1 VAEHCGQEAAEE
13 TVSGR
18 YEPMPEEQGSV
29 HEWPAKPMRQNRRR
43 RAGFLILTLVT
54 VMSVVLAT
62 GLPYAVPDM
71 AWLTYLFKPLSTA
84 LLLVTAAVGSPSS
97 PGLYRWSIVA
107 GLVCSLAGDT
117 FLMLPGDWFLPG
129 LVSFLFAHLCY
140 LAAFTSD
147 CAVAPRRA
155 PLVAWSVLG
164 AALVSF
170 LWGDV
175 PSGLRAPV
183 VLYTGFIL
191 AMAAQ
196 AAGRALVLKT
206 PGALVACV
214 GATLFVLSDSV
225 LAVARF
231 HGGFAFS
238 GLLVLAP
245 YFAGQWLIAV
255 SVTFCVGSG
264 SRGGE
269 DVSVA

>member
-1 VAEHCGQEAAEE
+1 MHAWV
-13 TVSGR
+13 
-18 YEPMPEEQGSV
+18 
-29 HEWPAKPMRQNRRR
+29 AKPMRQDRRR
-43 RAGFLILTLVT
+43 WAGFLILTLATVT
-54 VMSVVLAT
+54 SVVLAA

-84 LLLVTAAVGSPSS
+84 LLVVTAAVGSPSS

-129 LVSFLFAHLCY
+129 LVSFLLAHLCY
-140 LAAFTSD
+140 LVAFTSD
-147 CAVAPRRA
+147 CPVAPRRV
-155 PLVAWSVLG
+155 PLVAWSILG

-175 PSGLRAPV
+175 PRGLRAPV

-196 AAGRALVLKT
+196 AAGRALVLKK
-206 PGALVACV
+206 PGAIVACV
-214 GATLFVLSDSV
+214 GAALFVLSDSV

-231 HGGFAFS
+231 QGGFAFS
-238 GLLVLAP
+238 GLLVLVP

-255 SVTFCVGSG
+255 SVTFCVRTGG
-264 SRGGE
+264 CGGE
-269 DVSVA
+269 NVSVA